1 MHFKFCSEVFKNKD
15 YLAKNKGGP
24 METYLAII
32 TTALV
37 LTQIIRVMQNARQL
51 RHMQDIQDKN
61 QLITRVYTKLERWLD
76 DRE

>member
-1 MHFKFCSEVFKNKD
+1 
-15 YLAKNKGGP
+15 